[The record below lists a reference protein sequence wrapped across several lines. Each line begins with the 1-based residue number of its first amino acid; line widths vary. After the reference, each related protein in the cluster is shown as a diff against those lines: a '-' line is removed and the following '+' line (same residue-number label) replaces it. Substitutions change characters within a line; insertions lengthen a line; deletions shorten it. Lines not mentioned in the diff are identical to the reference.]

1 MNWQIPVYG
10 VSSFEEYRTLTK
22 GEKAQVAQKFSL
34 QFKRAKKACKLS
46 YRVLA
51 ERLGCEYTAPA
62 QWARARW
69 IPQTHNLRQLA
80 EIFGVDQ
87 AWFFGTEPHPNEL
100 EGKPRRARVR
110 LVPPNPQPPAQDA
123 VGARPET
130 PRQPAPVPEVRDP
143 CPHRTHRDL
152 SEW

>member
-10 VSSFEEYRTLTK
+10 VTSFEEYRNLSK
-22 GEKAQVAQKFSL
+22 GEKAQVALKFSL

-80 EIFGVDQ
+80 EICGVDQ
-87 AWFFGTEPHPNEL
+87 AWFFGTEPHPNE
-100 EGKPRRARVR
+100 GSNSTRARFRIVSPSKPAAR
-110 LVPPNPQPPAQDA
+110 ENP
-123 VGARPET
+123 VGARPEN
-130 PRQPAPVPEVRDP
+130 PRPADPVPEVRDP
-143 CPHRTHRDL
+143 CPHRTTRDL

>member
-10 VSSFEEYRTLTK
+10 VTSFEEYRLLTK
-22 GEKAQVAQKFSL
+22 GEKAQIALRFSL

-46 YRVLA
+46 YRALA

-80 EIFGVDQ
+80 EICGVDQ
-87 AWFFGTEPHPNEL
+87 AWFFGTEPHPNES
-100 EGKPRRARVR
+100 GSKPKRERFR
-110 LVPPNPQPPAQDA
+110 LVSPSKNSLCENP
-123 VGARPET
+123 VGTRSENT
-130 PRQPAPVPEVRDP
+130 RESDPVPEVREP
-143 CPHRTHRDL
+143 CPNRTRRDL